1 MGTKN
6 RLSDLNDHLFAELE
20 RLNDEDLKG
29 EELAEEISRAEAL
42 TGVASKIIDNA
53 SLVLAAADIM
63 YNRHH
68 LNISRN
74 LLVVCSDIDTRCA
87 HMAYLQLG
95 LAGIPAIVCHQDTLS
110 LKTWDV
116 WETPAYIM
124 QWLRFRNAL
133 GSKKQN
139 SPIIEQI

>member
-53 SLVLAAADIM
+53 SLVLKAFQTRDNMYDADVKLPRM
-63 YNRHH
+63 
-68 LNISRN
+68 
-74 LLVVCSDIDTRCA
+74 LLEEPEDI
-87 HMAYLQLG
+87 H
-95 LAGIPAIVCHQDTLS
+95 V
-110 LKTWDV
+110 
-116 WETPAYIM
+116 
-124 QWLRFRNAL
+124 
-133 GSKKQN
+133 
-139 SPIIEQI
+139 

>member
-53 SLVLAAADIM
+53 SLVLKAFQTRDNMYDADAKLPRM
-63 YNRHH
+63 
-68 LNISRN
+68 
-74 LLVVCSDIDTRCA
+74 LLEEPED
-87 HMAYLQLG
+87 AY
-95 LAGIPAIVCHQDTLS
+95 A
-110 LKTWDV
+110 K
-116 WETPAYIM
+116 
-124 QWLRFRNAL
+124 
-133 GSKKQN
+133 
-139 SPIIEQI
+139 